1 MDKTGG
7 GFNLGDAEIAR
18 RVLFSLVSAFCIV
31 FIAAVLIGPRNKQKW
46 FNLRDM
52 SKGFWFFNRRGI
64 LGESLRFGWP
74 RTKEGYLSAAGILAA
89 VALTTFVIFN
99 V

>member
-1 MDKTGG
+1 MTVGG
-7 GFNLGDAEIAR
+7 GCCLEDAEIVR

-31 FIAAVLIGPRNKQKW
+31 FMASVWIGPQNKAKW
-46 FNLRDM
+46 FRLRDM
-52 SKGFWFFNRRGI
+52 RKGFWFFNRRGI

-74 RTKEGYLSAAGILAA
+74 KTKEGYRVAGMMVAAI
-89 VALTTFVIFN
+89 ALTTYVIFS

>member
-1 MDKTGG
+1 MEE
-7 GFNLGDAEIAR
+7 AEITR
-18 RVLFSLVSAFCIV
+18 RVFFSLLSAFCIV
-31 FIAAVLIGPRNKQKW
+31 FFAAILIGPRKKAKW
-46 FNLRDM
+46 FKLRDM

-74 RTKEGYLSAAGILAA
+74 RTKEGYEAAAAILATI
-89 VALTTFVIFN
+89 ALTTFVIFK

>member
-1 MDKTGG
+1 ME
-7 GFNLGDAEIAR
+7 DAEIVR
-18 RVLFSLVSAFCIV
+18 RLFCSLISAFCVV
-31 FIAAVLIGPRNKQKW
+31 FIASVWIGPQKKAQW
-46 FNLRDM
+46 FRLRDM

-74 RTKEGYLSAAGILAA
+74 KTKEGYRAA
-89 VALTTFVIFN
+89 VLMIAAIAVTTYVIFI

>member
-1 MDKTGG
+1 MT
-7 GFNLGDAEIAR
+7 DAEIAR
-18 RVLFSLVSAFCIV
+18 RVFFSLVSAFCIV
-31 FIAAVLIGPRNKQKW
+31 FIAAVLIGPRNKAKW

-52 SKGFWFFNRRGI
+52 TKGFWFFNRRGI

-74 RTKEGYLSAAGILAA
+74 RTKEGYGSAAAILATI
-89 VALTTFVIFN
+89 ALTTFIIFK

>member
-1 MDKTGG
+1 MKVGG
-7 GFNLGDAEIAR
+7 GFGLGDAEIVR
-18 RVLFSLVSAFCIV
+18 RVFFSLISAFCIV
-31 FIAAVLIGPRNKQKW
+31 FMASLWIGPQKKAQWFRLRN
-46 FNLRDM
+46 M

-74 RTKEGYLSAAGILAA
+74 RTKEGYQAAALMITAIA
-89 VALTTFVIFN
+89 VSTYVIFL